1 VPGSIRSPASAGTN
15 ALLAAGATVA
25 RDLDDVLTAV
35 GLGGVRQPLR
45 RPSLRP
51 VEPPDPLGRA
61 VLAAL
66 GWEPLTFEELV
77 RRTGL
82 DLAPLAAQ
90 VAALEGQGFLVRS
103 DGWIERTAT
112 RHG

>member
-1 VPGSIRSPASAGTN
+1 M
-15 ALLAAGATVA
+15 
-25 RDLDDVLTAV
+25 
-35 GLGGVRQPLR
+35 
-45 RPSLRP
+45 
-51 VEPPDPLGRA
+51 
-61 VLAAL
+61 LAAL
-66 GWEPLTFEELV
+66 GWDPLTFEELV

-103 DGWIERTAT
+103 DGWLERAAT